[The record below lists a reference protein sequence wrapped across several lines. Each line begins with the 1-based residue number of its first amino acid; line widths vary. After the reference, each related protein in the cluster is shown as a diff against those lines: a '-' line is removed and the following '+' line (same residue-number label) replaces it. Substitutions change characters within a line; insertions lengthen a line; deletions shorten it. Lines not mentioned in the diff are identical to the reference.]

1 MPRPMEQVC
10 FAGLFF
16 FYAFASLFFFMI
28 IFRFGKK
35 QQMKGICR
43 NISSFARR
51 CSILNSFC
59 KTVFQVLQ
67 KPYSGDVYERDAPR
81 HLQGV
86 LFFVTLAVSVFLYR
100 LRFFAQCAK
109 SGCRNFSEAAA
120 VNLSGSRKR
129 IVQSGSICLLRCALR
144 PRRWRIGA
152 LFLQKQTAKC
162 AVRRLVKR
170 AAVQCAKGRRHW
182 QAHRYFHEGLD
193 VFVRV
198 VRRFVDCAPRQMPL
212 ATALKGRSGCQNFLR
227 MV

>member
-16 FYAFASLFFFMI
+16 FYAFASLFFFTI

-86 LFFVTLAVSVFLYR
+86 LFFR
-100 LRFFAQCAK
+100 HPRGIRFFVPFAFFCTMPYARLSEFFRGVCRKPVRQPQTHCAE
-109 SGCRNFSEAAA
+109 REHLPFALRLAPAA
-120 VNLSGSRKR
+120 VACWCVVVIKANRE
-129 IVQSGSICLLRCALR
+129 VRCASACQTCRSAARQRTAALASAPIFSR
-144 PRRWRIGA
+144 GA
-152 LFLQKQTAKC
+152 
-162 AVRRLVKR
+162 
-170 AAVQCAKGRRHW
+170 
-182 QAHRYFHEGLD
+182 
-193 VFVRV
+193 
-198 VRRFVDCAPRQMPL
+198 
-212 ATALKGRSGCQNFLR
+212 
-227 MV
+227 